1 VVWPPAERSE
11 TARAAIDAVLR
22 EAGIKRGFEAEVE
35 REAQRAAARAWQRV
49 EHEPRT
55 DLREL
60 ATFTVDPTTA
70 RDFDDAIS
78 AEALA
83 SDPTRT
89 AVRVWVHIAD
99 VAAHVPL
106 DSPLDLEARRRATS
120 VYLPGTVEP
129 MLPHTLS
136 SSACSL
142 VPGAERLAV
151 TVELLLAGAQVQQAS
166 FYRSIIRSDERLD
179 YEQVDRLFA
188 SGAQAPEPWGAPL
201 AAARSAAAALQQARE
216 LAGALVIDSEEPEFV
231 FDQEGNV
238 TDIAPRPQTE
248 SHRLIEHLM
257 IAANEA
263 VARQLTQAQ
272 TPCLYRVHER
282 PDPERI
288 RRLVAQ
294 LHSLGVST
302 PPLPDPLFSTQAAEL
317 VGEISHRVDA
327 HVRRGGHGRAALS
340 SLVLRSLKQAYYSPK
355 NLGHAGLHS
364 SCYCH
369 FTSPIRRYPDIVC
382 HRALLASLGAEERIT
397 GRRKLVEFGEWT
409 SEREREASALE
420 HKSDDVAAC
429 FRLEQILLEGGYDQV
444 FTGEVTGLIA
454 AGAFVIFGKGGGV
467 RAGRAHGDGVRSE
480 ESAPVAADTAKLRPI
495 FEGMLPVRLLTLT
508 GTSSAGEERDWWT
521 LNEQS
526 TILRGE
532 RSGAVLRLGDPVSV
546 RVLRVDA
553 AAGRVDLTPAV

>member
-11 TARAAIDAVLR
+11 TACDAIEAVLH

-35 REAQRAAARAWQRV
+35 GEAELAAVRAWEQA

-60 ATFTVDPTTA
+60 ATFTVDPATA

-78 AEALA
+78 AEAL
-83 SDPTRT
+83 DDER
-89 AVRVWVHIAD
+89 VRVWVHIAD

-106 DSPLDLEARRRATS
+106 GSQLDLEARRRATS

-136 SSACSL
+136 SGACSL
-142 VPGAERLAV
+142 VPGVERLAV
-151 TVELLLAGAQVQQAS
+151 TVELLLTGAQVRQAS

-188 SGAQAPEPWGAPL
+188 TGEPAPEPWGAPL
-201 AAARSAAAALQQARE
+201 TAARAAAAALQQARE
-216 LAGALVIDSEEPEFV
+216 HSGALVIDSEEPEFV
-231 FDQEGNV
+231 FDDEGNV
-238 TDIAPRPQTE
+238 TDIASRPQTE

-263 VARQLTQAQ
+263 VARHLTQAQ

-282 PDPERI
+282 PDPERM
-288 RRLVAQ
+288 RRLVEQ

-317 VGEISHRVDA
+317 IGEISQRVDA
-327 HVRRGGHGRAALS
+327 HVRRNARGRAALS

-382 HRALLASLGAEERIT
+382 HRALLSSLGADERIT
-397 GRRKLVEFGEWT
+397 GRRKLIEFGEWT
-409 SEREREASALE
+409 SEREREAAALE
-420 HKSDDVAAC
+420 HKGDDVAAC
-429 FRLEQILLEGGYDQV
+429 FALEQILLEGGYDQV
-444 FTGEVTGLIA
+444 FKGEVTGLIA
-454 AGAFVIFGKGGGV
+454 AGVFVVFGEGV
-467 RAGRAHGDGVRSE
+467 G
-480 ESAPVAADTAKLRPI
+480 I
-495 FEGMLPVRLLTLT
+495 FEGMLPVRLL
-508 GTSSAGEERDWWT
+508 SAGEERDWWT

-532 RSGAVLRLGDPVSV
+532 RTGTLLRLGDPISV
-546 RVLRVDA
+546 RVLRIDT
-553 AAGRVDLTPAV
+553 AAGRVDLAPAV